1 VTKQLQNKVEKLK
14 LLETRIC
21 DLPIKI
27 EGLLEESIKR
37 VGYELRRKHIRFR
50 PEYYLGLGWGCVDK
64 SISIE
69 LPFWFATPTL
79 MEIEDENSYEGVENE
94 EEILMGLRHEVG
106 HAINYAYRL
115 YREKEWRKLFGNFN
129 KKYPP
134 GNYYAHNPWSKR
146 HVRHLPNHYAQKH
159 PDEDW
164 AETFAVWLTP
174 RSNWRHIYGKTPAI
188 DKLNYVDKKMEELGH
203 MEPLNLAQKRDQPV
217 EKVEQ
222 TVAAFYGI
230 DFEEVIKEDELA
242 EYVEDLKGV
251 FRYDGARQYNL
262 RDAWKFIHR
271 YSPLIVDKVATWI
284 YDAERNTVRTY
295 LRQFESISKT
305 YKLKI
310 RPGEEEE
317 KLIELAVLTTY
328 RVLHS

>member
-1 VTKQLQNKVEKLK
+1 MTKRLRSKVEKLK

-27 EGLLEESIKR
+27 EGLLDECIKR
-37 VGYELRRKHIRFR
+37 VGHELGRKHIRLR
-50 PEYYLGLGWGCVDK
+50 PEYYLGLEWGCVDK

-69 LPFWFATPTL
+69 LPFWFASPTL
-79 MEIEDENSYEGVENE
+79 MEIEDENAYEGVESE
-94 EEILMGLRHEVG
+94 EEILMELRHEVG
-106 HAINYAYRL
+106 HAMNYAYRL
-115 YREKEWRKLFGNFN
+115 YRENDWKKVFGNFK
-129 KKYPP
+129 KKYPR
-134 GNYYAHNPWSKR
+134 GSYFAHNPWSKR
-146 HVRHLPNHYAQKH
+146 HVRHLPDHYAQKH

-174 RSNWRHIYGKTPAI
+174 RSNWKSIYAKTPAM
-188 DKLNYVDKKMEELGH
+188 DKLNYVDGTMERLRHE
-203 MEPLNLAQKRDQPV
+203 EVLNPARKRDRPI

-222 TVAAFYGI
+222 TVAALYGI

-251 FRYDGARQYNL
+251 FQYDGARRYHL
-262 RDAWKFIHR
+262 RDAWKFVHR

-284 YDAERNTVRTY
+284 YNADRNTVRTY
-295 LRQFESISKT
+295 LHQFESICRT
-305 YKLKI
+305 YDLKI
-310 RPGEEEE
+310 RAGSEEE
-317 KLIELAVLTTY
+317 KLIELAVLATY